1 MYGVRLIEALPRWL
15 YRLQPAFPCMVIL
28 AIPLWGRAGFGGL
41 VSFLTM
47 ALLLLPGHVLF
58 WLLSWLAVTR
68 SPEKRL
74 GFSTLP
80 FSVYLLTMPT
90 FYVVLPDVGFDGPDG
105 DLPSAA
111 MRLASVMGLQ
121 FDRLLSYELA
131 RVFGKV
137 MLVSGAL
144 ALLAALADIVRGKI
158 DRAFDKAVAG
168 SRQPAQRGG
177 KNERPE
183 VETAPTSTG
192 AAPPSTGVAP
202 QDPSACG

>member
-1 MYGVRLIEALPRWL
+1 MCGVRRLIEALPRWL

-58 WLLSWLAVTR
+58 WLLSWLAVRR

-90 FYVVLPDVGFDGPDG
+90 FYVVLPNES
-105 DLPSAA
+105 LQCEETPSAA
-111 MRLASVMGLQ
+111 MWLASVMGLQ
-121 FDRLLSYELA
+121 LTRAVSGDLA
-131 RVFGKV
+131 GVFLIV
-137 MLVSGAL
+137 VLVAGAL
-144 ALLAALADIVRGKI
+144 ALLAALIDIARALDSRTL
-158 DRAFDKAVAG
+158 DRA
-168 SRQPAQRGG
+168 SRAEQSPQQDG
-177 KNERPE
+177 KNEQAGA
-183 VETAPTSTG
+183 ETAPTPTG
-192 AAPPSTGVAP
+192 AAP

>member
-1 MYGVRLIEALPRWL
+1 MRRLIEALPRWL
-15 YRLQPAFPCMVIL
+15 YRFQPVFFYMALFGIL
-28 AIPLWGRAGFGGL
+28 LGMTGFGGL
-41 VSFLTM
+41 FAVVFTVVFFV
-47 ALLLLPGHVLF
+47 PGQALF
-58 WLLSWLAVTR
+58 WLLSWLAVRR
-68 SPEKRL
+68 SSDKRL
-74 GFSTLP
+74 GFSTIP
-80 FSVYLLTMPT
+80 FSVYLLAVPLSYFTAPNT
-90 FYVVLPDVGFDGPDG
+90 GPQFEET
-105 DLPSAA
+105 PSAA

-121 FDRLLSYELA
+121 LTRAVSNDLA
-131 RVFGKV
+131 DVFFMV

>member
-1 MYGVRLIEALPRWL
+1 MCGVRLIEALPRWL
-15 YRLQPAFPCMVIL
+15 YRLQPVFFCMALFGIL
-28 AIPLWGRAGFGGL
+28 LGMTGFGGL
-41 VSFLTM
+41 FAVLFTVVFFV
-47 ALLLLPGHVLF
+47 PGQALF
-58 WLLSWLAVTR
+58 WLLSWLAVRR
-68 SPEKRL
+68 SSDKRL
-74 GFSTLP
+74 GFSTIP
-80 FSVYLLTMPT
+80 FSVYLLAVPLSYFTAPNT
-90 FYVVLPDVGFDGPDG
+90 GPQFEET
-105 DLPSAA
+105 PSAA

-121 FDRLLSYELA
+121 LTRAVSNDLA
-131 RVFGKV
+131 DVFFMV